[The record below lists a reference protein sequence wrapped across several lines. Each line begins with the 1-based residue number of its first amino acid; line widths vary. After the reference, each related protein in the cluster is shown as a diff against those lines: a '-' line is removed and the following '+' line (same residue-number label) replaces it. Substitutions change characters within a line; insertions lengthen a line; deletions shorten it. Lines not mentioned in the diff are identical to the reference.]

1 MNGQVYLDH
10 NASTPVHP
18 EVVEAMLPYF
28 SERFGNPSSVHGFG
42 REAREGLETAREQV
56 AHFLRVGKDEVVFT
70 SGGTESDNMAVKGV
84 AMARRQGHIITSKIE
99 HHAVLRAVET
109 LESQGFAATYLDVDG
124 YGMVDPD
131 ALRRAIRPD
140 TILIS
145 IMHANSEIGTI
156 QPARQLGAVARE
168 HRIPFHR
175 DRGQTFGKAP
185 IALDAFNIDML
196 SFSGHKIYGPKG
208 VAGLYIRKGTKMVSL
223 QHGGEHERR
232 RRAGTENVAGIA
244 GFGKAVEIR
253 GRDMAA
259 EGKRLVELRERLWQ
273 GLSRRVPEVRLNGH
287 PTERV
292 PGTCNVCFRHVESE
306 SIVLGLDLKGIGVS
320 AGSACTSGN
329 VEPSY
334 VLVAMGV
341 PVEWA
346 MGAVR
351 HSLGRST
358 TAQDIDYVVD
368 STEPVVAKLG
378 SAIPVRACGRPSRAR
393 RCSTA
398 RRSSTISGI
407 RGTRGGC
414 GIPMGSG
421 RVS

>member
-1 MNGQVYLDH
+1 MNRRVYLDH

-18 EVVEAMLPYF
+18 EVVETMLPYF
-28 SERFGNPSSVHGFG
+28 GERFGNPSSVHGFG

-56 AHFLRVGKDEVVFT
+56 AHFLRVGKEEVVFT

-84 AMARRQGHIITSKIE
+84 AMARRQGHIITTKIE
-99 HHAVLRAVET
+99 HHAVLRAVQS
-109 LESQGFAATYLDVDG
+109 LEAQGFAATYLDVDSF
-124 YGMVDPD
+124 GMVDPD

-156 QPARQLGAVARE
+156 QPARELGRIARE
-168 HRIPFHR
+168 HNIPFHM
-175 DRGQTFGKAP
+175 DAVQTFGKVP
-185 IALDAFNIDML
+185 IDLEAFNIDLL
-196 SFSGHKIYGPKG
+196 SFSSHKIYGPKG

-232 RRAGTENVAGIA
+232 RRAGTENVAGIV

-253 GRDMAA
+253 GRDMAEEA
-259 EGKRLVELRERLWQ
+259 RRLTGLRDRLWE
-273 GLSRRVPEVRLNGH
+273 GINRRVPEVRLNGH

-292 PGTCNVCFRHVESE
+292 PGTCNICFRHVESE

-351 HSLGRST
+351 CSLGRST
-358 TAQDIDYVVD
+358 SAEDIDYVID
-368 STEPVVAKLG
+368 STEPLVAKLR
-378 SAIPVRACGRPSRAR
+378 SALPARA
-393 RCSTA
+393 
-398 RRSSTISGI
+398 
-407 RGTRGGC
+407 
-414 GIPMGSG
+414 
-421 RVS
+421 

>member
-1 MNGQVYLDH
+1 MNRQVYLDH

-156 QPARQLGAVARE
+156 QPARQLGAIARE
-168 HRIPFHR
+168 HGIPFHM
-175 DRGQTFGKAP
+175 DAVQTFGKAP
-185 IALDAFNIDML
+185 IDLDAFNIDML

-208 VAGLYIRKGTKMVSL
+208 VAGLYIRKGTKMVSI

-232 RRAGTENVAGIA
+232 RRAGTENVAGIV
-244 GFGKAVEIR
+244 GFGKAIEIR
-253 GRDMAA
+253 GRDMVE
-259 EGKRLVELRERLWQ
+259 EGRRLTELRERLWE
-273 GLSRRVPEVRLNGH
+273 GLSRRIPEVRLNGH

-368 STEPVVAKLG
+368 SSEPLVAKLR
-378 SAIPVRACGRPSRAR
+378 SAMPVRA
-393 RCSTA
+393 
-398 RRSSTISGI
+398 
-407 RGTRGGC
+407 
-414 GIPMGSG
+414 
-421 RVS
+421 

>member
-1 MNGQVYLDH
+1 MNRQVYLDH

-18 EVVEAMLPYF
+18 EVVAAMLPYF

-56 AHFLRVGKDEVVFT
+56 AHFLRVGKEEVVFT

-84 AMARRQGHIITSKIE
+84 AMARRQGHIITSRIE
-99 HHAVLRAVET
+99 HHAVLRAVQT

-124 YGMVDPD
+124 HGQVDPD

-140 TILIS
+140 TILIT

-156 QPARQLGAVARE
+156 QPARELGAIARE
-168 HRIPFHR
+168 HNIPFHM
-175 DRGQTFGKAP
+175 DAVQTFGKVP
-185 IALDAFNIDML
+185 IDLDAFNIDML

-208 VAGLYIRKGTKMVSL
+208 VAGLYIRKGTKMVSI

-232 RRAGTENVAGIA
+232 RRAGTENVAGIV

-253 GRDMAA
+253 GRDMAEEA
-259 EGKRLVELRERLWQ
+259 QRLTGLRDRLWQ
-273 GLSRRVPEVRLNGH
+273 GLERRVPEVRLNGH
-287 PTERV
+287 PTQRV

-341 PVEWA
+341 PLDWA

-358 TAQDIDYVVD
+358 TAEDIDYVIE
-368 STEPVVAKLG
+368 STEPLVAKLR
-378 SAIPVRACGRPSRAR
+378 SAMPARA
-393 RCSTA
+393 
-398 RRSSTISGI
+398 
-407 RGTRGGC
+407 
-414 GIPMGSG
+414 
-421 RVS
+421 

>member
-1 MNGQVYLDH
+1 MNRQVYLDH

-18 EVVEAMLPYF
+18 EVVAAMLPYF

-56 AHFLRVGKDEVVFT
+56 AHFLRVGKEEVVFT

-84 AMARRQGHIITSKIE
+84 AMARRQGHIITSRIE
-99 HHAVLRAVET
+99 HHAVLRAVQT
-109 LESQGFAATYLDVDG
+109 LESQGFGATYLDVDG
-124 YGMVDPD
+124 HGQIDPD

-140 TILIS
+140 TILIT

-156 QPARQLGAVARE
+156 QPARELGAIARE
-168 HRIPFHR
+168 HNIPFHM
-175 DRGQTFGKAP
+175 DAVQTFGKVP
-185 IALDAFNIDML
+185 IDLDAFNIDML

-208 VAGLYIRKGTKMVSL
+208 VAGLYIRKGTKMVSI

-232 RRAGTENVAGIA
+232 RRAGTENVAGIV

-253 GRDMAA
+253 GRDMAEEA
-259 EGKRLVELRERLWQ
+259 QRLTGLRDQLWQ
-273 GLSRRVPEVRLNGH
+273 GLERRVPEVRLNGH
-287 PTERV
+287 PTQRV

-341 PVEWA
+341 PLDWA

-358 TAQDIDYVVD
+358 TAADIDYVLD
-368 STEPVVAKLG
+368 STEPLVAKLR
-378 SAIPVRACGRPSRAR
+378 SAMPARA
-393 RCSTA
+393 
-398 RRSSTISGI
+398 
-407 RGTRGGC
+407 
-414 GIPMGSG
+414 
-421 RVS
+421 